1 MQQKIIQKGPFRYI
15 EEGQGKVIVM
25 LHGLLGTLTN
35 FLKIIPYF
43 KQTHRLIL
51 PILPISTLPLR
62 QTSVAGLT
70 QYVIDFIEDMKLED
84 FILVGNSLGGHLAVN
99 YLSDSKRTAKVSS
112 LILTGS
118 SGLFENTFGTS
129 FPKRND
135 YQYIKEKTEF
145 TFYSPKTATKDIVD
159 NVYEHTSKRE
169 KALRII
175 MLAKSAMRESVELK
189 LPNISVPTLLIW
201 GKQDRIT
208 PPFVGED
215 FKRLIPN
222 AELCFI
228 DECGH
233 APMLEQPV
241 AFSEIMHSFISKLSH
256 TPELTQF

>member
-1 MQQKIIQKGPFRYI
+1 MPQKIIQKGPFRYI
-15 EEGQGKVIVM
+15 EKGQGKAIVL

-35 FLKIIPYF
+35 FLKIIPHF
-43 KQTHRLIL
+43 EQTYKLIL
-51 PILPISTLPLR
+51 PILPITQLPLR

-70 QYVIDFIEDMKLED
+70 QYVVDFIDYLELED

-99 YLSDSKRTAKVSS
+99 YLSLPKQAAKVSA

-159 NVYEHTSKRE
+159 NVYDITTKRE

-189 LPNISVPTLLIW
+189 LPEILLPTLLIW

-215 FKRLIPN
+215 FNRLIPYS
-222 AELCFI
+222 ELHFI
-228 DECGH
+228 DKCGH
-233 APMLEQPV
+233 APMLEQPLV
-241 AFSEIMHSFISKLSH
+241 FSKIMHSFINKLIY
-256 TPELTQF
+256 TPEFTQF